1 MPGRRMRAAVRR
13 LKERIALNRRTF
25 VLYSVLRV
33 LVIVTLVRCIM
44 TQRWEGVAIC
54 ALVLV
59 LFLVPALIE
68 DRGQL
73 EIPPLFQNIIYIFIF
88 AAEILGEVDHY
99 YVLVPGWDT
108 VLHTINGFL
117 CAAVGFSLVDLLN
130 RSSKRVSLSPVYVTL
145 VAFCFS
151 MTVGVL
157 WEFVEFGFDTT
168 LGLDMQKD
176 TVVTSI
182 STVSLD
188 PTHTGQRVRIDDIR
202 GHGSHP
208 RPRQAG
214 RPASTATTLD
224 INFVDTMKD
233 LLVNFVGAVAF
244 SVIGYRHLSHSEPP
258 AGARGCVL
266 RPSAPAEDREEEQQ
280 IDRMGQGARPGSRR

>member
-188 PTHTGQRVRIDDIR
+188 PTHTGQRVRIDGIADTAITTASGKTTHIR
-202 GHGSHP
+202 GGY
-208 RPRQAG
+208 
-214 RPASTATTLD
+214 LD
-224 INFVDTMKD
+224 IGLIDTMKD

-244 SVIGYRHLSHSEPP
+244 SVIGYRHLSRGEP
-258 AGARGCVL
+258 AGWTEGLYVT
-266 RPSAPAEDREEEQQ
+266 PVTPAEDREEEQQ
-280 IDRMGQGARPGSRR
+280 IDRMEREREAGSRR

>member
-1 MPGRRMRAAVRR
+1 MPGRRMRRVVRR
-13 LKERIALNRRTF
+13 LKERIALNPRTF
-25 VLYSVLRV
+25 KLYSVLRV

-54 ALVLV
+54 GLVLV

-73 EIPPLFQNIIYIFIF
+73 EIPPLFQNIIYVFIF

-188 PTHTGQRVRIDDIR
+188 PTHTGQRVRIDGIADTAITTAS
-202 GHGSHP
+202 GKTTHIHG
-208 RPRQAG
+208 G
-214 RPASTATTLD
+214 YLD
-224 INFVDTMKD
+224 IGLIDTMKD

-244 SVIGYRHLSHSEPP
+244 SVIGYRHLSRGEPTGW
-258 AGARGCVL
+258 AEGL
-266 RPSAPAEDREEEQQ
+266 RVTPVSAAEDREEEEK
-280 IDRMGQGARPGSRR
+280 IDRMEQEHEAGRPR

>member
-44 TQRWEGVAIC
+44 TQRTSVTIC

-188 PTHTGQRVRIDDIR
+188 PTHTGQRVRIDGIADTAITTASGKTTHIR
-202 GHGSHP
+202 GGY
-208 RPRQAG
+208 
-214 RPASTATTLD
+214 LD
-224 INFVDTMKD
+224 IGLIDTMKD

-244 SVIGYRHLSHSEPP
+244 SVIGYRHLSRGEPTGW
-258 AGARGCVL
+258 AEGL
-266 RPSAPAEDREEEQQ
+266 RVTPVSAAKDREEEEK
-280 IDRMGQGARPGSRR
+280 IDRMEQEHEAGRPR

>member
-1 MPGRRMRAAVRR
+1 MPGGRLRAVVRR
-13 LKERIALNRRTF
+13 LKDRIALNRRTF

-33 LVIVTLVRCIM
+33 LVIVSLVRCVM

-130 RSSKRVSLSPVYVTL
+130 RSHKRVSLSPVYVTL

-182 STVSLD
+182 SSVSLD
-188 PTHTGQRVRIDDIR
+188 RTNTGRRVRIDNIADTAVTTASGRTTHI
-202 GHGSHP
+202 
-208 RPRQAG
+208 AG
-214 RPASTATTLD
+214 YLD
-224 INFVDTMKD
+224 IGLIDTMKD

-244 SVIGYRHLSHSEPP
+244 SVIGYRHLSRGEPTGW
-258 AGARGCVL
+258 AEGL
-266 RPSAPAEDREEEQQ
+266 RVTPVTPAEDRVEEEK
-280 IDRMGQGARPGSRR
+280 IDRMEQQRGTGAR